1 MAARWRLIVDGAG
14 PGARN
19 MALDRALL
27 AGRAAGSSPPTV
39 RLYRWERPTLTLGRF
54 QALGDVDLDLA
65 RSSGVDVVRRPT
77 GGRAVLHDDEVTYSV
92 TAALSDGVPRGT
104 VASYRHF
111 ATALSAAF
119 RDLGVDTQV
128 TEASRGQRGSASC
141 YLASTQADLVVGASK
156 LSGSAQ
162 VWEREAVLQ
171 HGSFV
176 VSRDVAFE
184 AALLRLPP
192 DQRAL
197 LEAETSTLAS
207 VTGSRPS
214 TGRIEEAIADGFE
227 SGLGIVLEPG
237 TYSEAE
243 LHVARDLD
251 QRFRVERPS
260 VG

>member
-1 MAARWRLIVDGAG
+1 MPARWRLIVDGAG

-19 MALDRALL
+19 MALDRAML
-27 AGRAAGSSPPTV
+27 AGRAAGSSPPTL

-54 QALGDVDLDLA
+54 QALNDADLDLA

-92 TAALSDGVPRGT
+92 VAALADGVPRGT

-111 ATALSAAF
+111 AAALAAAF
-119 RDLGVDTQV
+119 RDLGVETQV

-162 VWEREAVLQ
+162 VWERDAVLQ

-176 VSRDVAFE
+176 VSRDIGLE
-184 AALLRLPP
+184 AALLGLPP

-197 LEAETSTLAS
+197 FEAETSTLESAAG
-207 VTGSRPS
+207 TRPS
-214 TGRIEEAIADGFE
+214 IACIEEAVAGGFE
-227 SGLGIVLEPG
+227 SALGVVLEPG
-237 TYSEAE
+237 VYTDAE
-243 LHVARDLD
+243 LGNARDLD
-251 QRFRVERPS
+251 QRFRVEWPG